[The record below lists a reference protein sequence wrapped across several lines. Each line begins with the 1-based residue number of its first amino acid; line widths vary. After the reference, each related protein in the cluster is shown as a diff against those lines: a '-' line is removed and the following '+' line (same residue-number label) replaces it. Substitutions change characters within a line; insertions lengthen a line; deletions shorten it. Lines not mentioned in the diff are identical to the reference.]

1 MERSDESNALIELK
15 ELIRDLPAYFSR
27 VPKHQQQVF
36 LEFLKGWSQQHLRIH
51 PRKRCSIPVV
61 FALKDRKFTSMI
73 RNISAGGVFIEKV
86 KGVETETETVMTFWF
101 PNLQKP
107 TKIKGNIVWK
117 DLQGQGVQFVI
128 NQKIERALEKAV
140 GRF

>member
-1 MERSDESNALIELK
+1 MERPDESNVLVELK
-15 ELIRDLPAYFSR
+15 ELIRELPDYFPR
-27 VPKHQQQVF
+27 VPKHEQHVF
-36 LEFLKGWSQQHLRIH
+36 LEFLKGWSQQHLRMH
-51 PRKRCSIPVV
+51 RRKPCAIPVV
-61 FALKDRKFTSMI
+61 FAVKDRKFTSMI
-73 RNISAGGVFIEKV
+73 RNISAGGVFIEEV
-86 KGVETETETVMTFWF
+86 NGVETGTETVMTFWF